1 MGEFAAFILIIFT
14 AVWGSIGLG
23 WFMFGRN
30 REIESGD
37 GNSDLLLHAVREEL
51 EAVSTRLMR
60 VEDDLSFFNELHAPE
75 ARSALAKSSAAS
87 SAIEPATP
95 EPAPPAEDPA

>member
-30 REIESGD
+30 REIEGGD
-37 GNSDLLLHAVREEL
+37 GNSDRLLHAVREEL
-51 EAVSTRLMR
+51 EAVSTRLMW
-60 VEDDLSFFNELHAPE
+60 VEDDLTFFNELHAPE
-75 ARSALAKSSAAS
+75 RRPALGQPSAA
-87 SAIEPATP
+87 AAVP
-95 EPAPPAEDPA
+95 EPAAPSPPTGDPA

>member
-30 REIESGD
+30 REIEGGD
-37 GNSDLLLHAVREEL
+37 GNSDRLLHAVREEL
-51 EAVSTRLMR
+51 EASP
-60 VEDDLSFFNELHAPE
+60 HA
-75 ARSALAKSSAAS
+75 
-87 SAIEPATP
+87 
-95 EPAPPAEDPA
+95 

>member
-1 MGEFAAFILIIFT
+1 MGEFAVFILIIFT
-14 AVWGSIGLG
+14 AVWSSIGLG

-30 REIESGD
+30 KEIESGD

-87 SAIEPATP
+87 SAI
-95 EPAPPAEDPA
+95 